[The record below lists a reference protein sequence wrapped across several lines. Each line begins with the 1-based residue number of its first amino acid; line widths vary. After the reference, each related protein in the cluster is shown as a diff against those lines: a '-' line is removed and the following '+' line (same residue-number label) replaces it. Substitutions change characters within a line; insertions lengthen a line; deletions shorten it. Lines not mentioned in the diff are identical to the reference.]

1 MISSN
6 PLQKVLLSEDMISR
20 YGPNRTGTLVFTN
33 GCFDLLHPGHVS
45 CLYQAAQY
53 GDQLVV
59 AINSD
64 CSVRLLGKGDNR
76 PLISEQDR
84 TIVLAALEFVDAVCL
99 FDEVTPIE
107 LIKKLEPDVLVKG
120 ADYHH
125 DEVVGH
131 EVVGQRGGRVVL
143 VPLLE
148 GYSTTDL
155 IARMRSH

>member
-1 MISSN
+1 
-6 PLQKVLLSEDMISR
+6 
-20 YGPNRTGTLVFTN
+20 
-33 GCFDLLHPGHVS
+33 
-45 CLYQAAQY
+45 
-53 GDQLVV
+53 V

-64 CSVRLLGKGDNR
+64 YSVRLLGKGDNR
-76 PLISEQDR
+76 PLISEQGR
-84 TIVLAALEFVDAVCL
+84 AIVLAALEFVDAVCL

-120 ADYHH
+120 ADYHP

-131 EVVGQRGGRVVL
+131 EVVGQRGGSVVL

>member
-64 CSVRLLGKGDNR
+64 YSIRLLGKGDNR
-76 PLISEQDR
+76 PLISESDR
-84 TIVLAALEFVDAVCL
+84 AIVLAALEFVDAVCL

-120 ADYHH
+120 ADYHP
-125 DEVVGH
+125 D
-131 EVVGQRGGRVVL
+131 EVVGQRGGSVVL